1 MLCGMVKLLRSEA
14 VAKAS
19 LNRAKVAWC
28 RPEAERS
35 IHGQGEAY
43 VTIRGSPNPPRLKT
57 WGMSCGSE

>member
-19 LNRAKVAWC
+19 LIRAKVAWC

-35 IHGQGEAY
+35 IHGQGEGG
-43 VTIRGSPNPPRLKT
+43 VIPTGGPNPPMLKNG
-57 WGMSCGSE
+57 GMSCGSE